1 MGIDNEERFL
11 RMTRTE
17 VLEVAHAL
25 NQEFDANEEDSGTFF
40 EYIETLEGGEEMLK
54 NHPGYYPYM
63 KKETE

>member
-25 NQEFDANEEDSGTFF
+25 NQEFDANEEDSGTFI
-40 EYIETLEGGEEMLK
+40 EYVETLEGGEEMLK
-54 NHPGYYPYM
+54 KIIRAITHI
-63 KKETE
+63 